1 MEHGARGAQRARDER
16 RAQRVP
22 AQLHCSNL
30 QPPALARLRRDE
42 VRPFQTRSLVHDR
55 GGQVVILTCPRP
67 VLYRRDIDR
76 VASWTTGMRRRGRN
90 GEIRRFFCR
99 PLFDRRCWNGR
110 TRASYSRRLSC
121 VEHVSWTKHAFFCVP
136 LFARPLLCGS
146 LAIFRPCRS
155 FASMSVHQ
163 QTSRTP
169 TVQPRISRLRG
180 APEQHS
186 TTAAT
191 APCHGSCFATSH
203 RARARGAAGL
213 VPGSIHLTSCSVL
226 CTVIHTL

>member
-1 MEHGARGAQRARDER
+1 MCTEGSSPAPLFQPPTSELQPWHGCAGMRYARFKLGPWYTIGEGRLTTC
-16 RAQRVP
+16 P
-22 AQLHCSNL
+22 AQ
-30 QPPALARLRRDE
+30 
-42 VRPFQTRSLVHDR
+42 T
-55 GGQVVILTCPRP
+55 
-67 VLYRRDIDR
+67 LYRRDIDR
-76 VASWTTGMRRRGRN
+76 VASWTTGMRRSGLN

-136 LFARPLLCGS
+136 LFSRPLLCGS
-146 LAIFRPCRS
+146 LAIFRPCRP

-163 QTSRTP
+163 QTSRPP

-191 APCHGSCFATSH
+191 APCHDSCFATSH